1 MSKGKKEDPTAYLD
15 DVKYDPK
22 TITAGT
28 YVDIKKAFASLDTD
42 KSGKLSPKELQ
53 DAINA
58 VAEEIKE
65 EYPEFNIDEV
75 VQMIMEQ
82 VDENGDGEIDLK
94 EFVNIMAAEPINDIT
109 NRKNCDKIY
118 KEFAKDGEIN
128 EDRLKEIAEEMGE
141 HPKDEDIKR
150 MMVFAD
156 ADGDGI
162 VNEEEFYN
170 ILNPPEEDYLDKRA
184 EVWVQ
189 VKTNEEGET
198 TTKKKKVVKRRK

>member
-1 MSKGKKEDPTAYLD
+1 MSKGKQDETEYLK

-22 TITAGT
+22 VITAGT
-28 YVDIKKAFASLDTD
+28 YVDIKRAFASLDTD

-118 KEFAKDGEIN
+118 KEFSKGGEIN
-128 EDRLKEIAEEMGE
+128 EERLKEIAEEMGE

-156 ADGDGI
+156 ADGDGV

-170 ILNPPEEDYLDKRA
+170 ILNPPEESYLDERA
-184 EVWVQ
+184 KVWVE
-189 VKTNEEGET
+189 VKTAEEGET
-198 TTKKKKVVKRRK
+198 STKKKKVVKRRK